1 MYDLKELE
9 TFDAVVRGGGLGIAA
24 RELNLPKSTL
34 SRHIRKLEEG
44 VGQSLLRREANHLVP
59 NESGQLFHRYCQQ
72 MLSLAHEGQ
81 EALRE
86 IQGRIAGELVLSAHE
101 AFIRGW
107 FSQVIQGFMGDYPE
121 LRVTLRTQ
129 TEPPGSETD
138 GICIWL
144 GSPGE
149 THLRQEP
156 LGALTQGIYG
166 HPDYLDARGRP
177 ASPEEL
183 LDHTW
188 IDLLGTAGEQE
199 ELQLVHC
206 AGGVHSMA
214 PPQSRLRVDQLV
226 LQGDAI
232 VRREGLGLMPHWLTN
247 RRLEAHPGTLELCLP
262 RWQGPALPVWL
273 LYPHGSLSRRARAFL
288 QHLRRSVPAA
298 WARHQPVSPGMD
310 GSVETPGGAC
320 CRREQDNPARDTT
333 EA

>member
-59 NESGQLFHRYCQQ
+59 NEAGQLFHRYCRE
-72 MLSLAHEGQ
+72 MLALAHHGQ
-81 EALRE
+81 EALQE
-86 IQGRIAGELVLSAHE
+86 VQGRIAGELVLSTHE

-107 FSQVIQGFMGDYPE
+107 FSQVVQGFMGDYPE

-129 TEPPGSETD
+129 TDPPGQEAD

-144 GSPGE
+144 GSPGG
-149 THLRQEP
+149 THLKQEP

-177 ASPEEL
+177 ESPEEL
-183 LDHTW
+183 HKHTW
-188 IDLLGTAGEQE
+188 IDLLGVTGEQE

-206 AGGVHSMA
+206 SGGVYSVA

-262 RWQGPALPVWL
+262 QWQGPALPVWL
-273 LYPHGSLSRRARAFL
+273 LYPHGNLSRRARVFL
-288 QHLRRSVPAA
+288 QYLREAVPAA
-298 WARHQPVSPGMD
+298 WVRHQPSGVTAESGSANEEKRCCSPGNRA
-310 GSVETPGGAC
+310 GEGLTFTP
-320 CRREQDNPARDTT
+320 
-333 EA
+333 

>member
-59 NESGQLFHRYCQQ
+59 NEAGQLFHGYCRE
-72 MLSLAHEGQ
+72 MLSLAYRGQ
-81 EALRE
+81 EALQE
-86 IQGRIAGELVLSAHE
+86 IQGRICGELVLSAHE

-107 FSQVIQGFMGDYPE
+107 FSQVVQRFMGHYPE

-129 TEPPGSETD
+129 TDWPGTETD

-144 GSPGE
+144 GSVGE
-149 THLRQEP
+149 THLRQER

-166 HPDYLDARGRP
+166 HPEYFDTWGRP
-177 ASPEEL
+177 SCPQDL
-183 LDHTW
+183 HNHTW
-188 IDLLGTAGEQE
+188 IDLLGTAQAQE
-199 ELQLVHC
+199 VLQLIHC
-206 AGGVHSMA
+206 SGGVFSMA

-232 VRREGLGLMPHWLTN
+232 ARREGLGLMPHWLTK

-262 RWQGPALPVWL
+262 EWQGPALPVWL
-273 LYPHGSLSRRARAFL
+273 LYPHGSQSRRARAFL
-288 QHLRRSVPAA
+288 QHLRLSIPSA
-298 WARHQPVSPGMD
+298 WTRHQPGTSPMADSVS
-310 GSVETPGGAC
+310 
-320 CRREQDNPARDTT
+320 
-333 EA
+333 